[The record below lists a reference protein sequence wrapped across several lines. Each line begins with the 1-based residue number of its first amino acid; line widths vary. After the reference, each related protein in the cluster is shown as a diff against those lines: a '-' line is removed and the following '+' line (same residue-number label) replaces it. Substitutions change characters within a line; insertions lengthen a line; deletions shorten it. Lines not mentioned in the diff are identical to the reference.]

1 MQNALWTY
9 SLDTKEWRKI
19 ETNIASDSMDVDN
32 EGPKARFAHQF
43 VYDPLRGEHYV
54 SRDVE
59 SQCHLGAKL
68 TRMSQALWRQSCR

>member
-43 VYDPLRGEHYV
+43 VYDPLRCEHYV
-54 SRDVE
+54 SRVE
-59 SQCHLGAKL
+59 SFHYHCAEL
-68 TRMSQALWRQSCR
+68 TRMS